1 MNMAETL
8 DRLGAAMA
16 AVNKQMDA
24 DAVAEG
30 DRPVRFEPKPA
41 DDSDAQQKAVAKALE
56 QPLFDDHSKGLI
68 ASLQAD
74 ADKLQRASLTVRE
87 RQQQAEDRYKENL
100 AALRAANAAEQEA
113 LAAELEDVHRA
124 QRAIAAAVAELT
136 KKA

>member
-1 MNMAETL
+1 MTE

-30 DRPVRFEPKPA
+30 DRPLRFETRPA
-41 DDSDAQQKAVAKALE
+41 DSDAQQKAVAKALE

-87 RQQQAEDRYKENL
+87 RQQQADDRYKENL
-100 AALRAANAAEQEA
+100 AALQAAANAEQDA

-136 KKA
+136 KTG